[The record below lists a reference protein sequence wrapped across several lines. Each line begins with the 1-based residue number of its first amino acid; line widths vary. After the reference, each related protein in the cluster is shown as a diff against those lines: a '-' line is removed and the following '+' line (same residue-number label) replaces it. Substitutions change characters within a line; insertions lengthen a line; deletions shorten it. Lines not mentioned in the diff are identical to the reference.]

1 MLMPRSCYQMQH
13 ALPERIGA
21 KQKRLPKEAAFVSTT
36 TGETTVNHTL
46 DKIAI
51 ASGTAPRIGQQ
62 DGLPQ
67 GIGAL
72 ADFAAKSAQ
81 SATATAMAGAKEQV
95 EQVQATLQRL
105 GKRLAPVLGPG
116 VGQTG
121 GDCGQGNQK
130 ANAAPLV
137 SQIDA
142 LTHVLRLVQ
151 TELQDLERRLAL

>member
-1 MLMPRSCYQMQH
+1 MNWDAKKRKAQIN

-21 KQKRLPKEAAFVSTT
+21 KQKRLPREAAFVSATSI
-36 TGETTVNHTL
+36 GETTVNHTL

-51 ASGTAPRIGQQ
+51 ASGNAQQ
-62 DGLPQ
+62 EPLAQGL
-67 GIGAL
+67 GSL
-72 ADFAAKSAQ
+72 AAFVPKPVE
-81 SATATAMAGAKEQV
+81 SATATAMASAKEQV
-95 EQVQATLQRL
+95 EQVQVTLQRL
-105 GKRLAPVLGPG
+105 GKRLAPVLGPAA
-116 VGQTG
+116 GQTG

>member
-1 MLMPRSCYQMQH
+1 MYWDAKKRKAQIN

-21 KQKRLPKEAAFVSTT
+21 KQKRLPREAVSVSAT

-51 ASGTAPRIGQQ
+51 ASGIAPQIGQQ
-62 DGLPQ
+62 EPLAQGL
-67 GIGAL
+67 
-72 ADFAAKSAQ
+72 AAFMPKPVE

-95 EQVQATLQRL
+95 EHVQVTLQRL
-105 GKRLAPVLGPG
+105 GKRLAPVLGPAAARAS
-116 VGQTG
+116 
-121 GDCGQGNQK
+121 GDTGQGDQK

>member
-1 MLMPRSCYQMQH
+1 M
-13 ALPERIGA
+13 
-21 KQKRLPKEAAFVSTT
+21 
-36 TGETTVNHTL
+36 NHTL

-51 ASGTAPRIGQQ
+51 ASGIAPQIGQQ
-62 DGLPQ
+62 EPLAQGL
-67 GIGAL
+67 
-72 ADFAAKSAQ
+72 AAFMPKPVE

-121 GDCGQGNQK
+121 GDSCQGNQK

>member
-1 MLMPRSCYQMQH
+1 MR
-13 ALPERIGA
+13 
-21 KQKRLPKEAAFVSTT
+21 EASFVSATT

-51 ASGTAPRIGQQ
+51 ASGTAPRVGQQ
-62 DGLPQ
+62 DSVPKGM
-67 GIGAL
+67 GAL
-72 ADFAAKSAQ
+72 ADFAPKVAQ
-81 SATATAMAGAKEQV
+81 SATATAMAGAKEQA
-95 EQVQATLQRL
+95 EQVQVTLQRL

-116 VGQTG
+116 AGQTG
-121 GDCGQGNQK
+121 GDGGQGNQK

>member
-1 MLMPRSCYQMQH
+1 M
-13 ALPERIGA
+13 
-21 KQKRLPKEAAFVSTT
+21 
-36 TGETTVNHTL
+36 NHTL

-67 GIGAL
+67 GIGTL
-72 ADFAAKSAQ
+72 ADFASKSAQ
-81 SATATAMAGAKEQV
+81 SATATAMAGAKEQA
-95 EQVQATLQRL
+95 EQVQTTLQRL
-105 GKRLAPVLGPG
+105 GKRLAPVLGPAAARAS
-116 VGQTG
+116 
-121 GDCGQGNQK
+121 GDTGQGDQK

-142 LTHVLRLVQ
+142 LTNVLRLVQ

>member
-1 MLMPRSCYQMQH
+1 M
-13 ALPERIGA
+13 
-21 KQKRLPKEAAFVSTT
+21 
-36 TGETTVNHTL
+36 NHTL

-51 ASGTAPRIGQQ
+51 ASGNAKQEPFAQ
-62 DGLPQ
+62 GL
-67 GIGAL
+67 GGLAAL
-72 ADFAAKSAQ
+72 VPKPTE

-116 VGQTG
+116 AGQTS
-121 GDCGQGNQK
+121 GDAGQGNQK

>member
-1 MLMPRSCYQMQH
+1 MNWDAKKRKAQIN

-21 KQKRLPKEAAFVSTT
+21 KQKRLPWEAVSVSATT

-51 ASGTAPRIGQQ
+51 ATGNAKQEPLAQ
-62 DGLPQ
+62 GL
-67 GIGAL
+67 GGL
-72 ADFAAKSAQ
+72 AAFVPKPAE

-95 EQVQATLQRL
+95 EQVQTTLQRL

-116 VGQTG
+116 AVRAA
-121 GDCGQGNQK
+121 GDTSQSDQK

>member
-1 MLMPRSCYQMQH
+1 M
-13 ALPERIGA
+13 
-21 KQKRLPKEAAFVSTT
+21 
-36 TGETTVNHTL
+36 NHTL

-51 ASGTAPRIGQQ
+51 ASGNAKQEPLAQ
-62 DGLPQ
+62 GL
-67 GIGAL
+67 GDL
-72 ADFAAKSAQ
+72 AAFVPKPVE
-81 SATATAMAGAKEQV
+81 SATATAMASAKEQV
-95 EQVQATLQRL
+95 EQVQVTLQRL
-105 GKRLAPVLGPG
+105 SKRLAPVLGPG

>member
-1 MLMPRSCYQMQH
+1 MR
-13 ALPERIGA
+13 
-21 KQKRLPKEAAFVSTT
+21 EAFSVSATT

-51 ASGTAPRIGQQ
+51 ASGTAPKIGQQ
-62 DGLPQ
+62 DSVPKGM
-67 GIGAL
+67 GAL
-72 ADFAAKSAQ
+72 ADFTPKVAQ
-81 SATATAMAGAKEQV
+81 SATATAMAGAKEQA
-95 EQVQATLQRL
+95 EQVQVTLQRL
-105 GKRLAPVLGPG
+105 GKRLAPVLGPAA
-116 VGQTG
+116 GQTG
-121 GDCGQGNQK
+121 GDCGQGSQK